1 MMLDVFQN
9 YFSQLEG
16 FRIVVIPV
24 GIYIPIPNELEDY
37 KNSKTNEE
45 SKHDKERIS
54 REELYSKVIDM
65 SKLSFVYISMI
76 ILLSL
81 LGQ

>member
-1 MMLDVFQN
+1 MN
-9 YFSQLEG
+9 YK
-16 FRIVVIPV
+16 
-24 GIYIPIPNELEDY
+24 DY